1 MVKPY
6 IPERGDIIKLSF
18 SPQKGREQAGVRPA
32 LVISPQA
39 YNRIS
44 HFVLACPI
52 TSKIKGWRFEVILP
66 QGLKTYGVI
75 LADRVRIL
83 DWQARQATLIEKV
96 PTKLIEE
103 VLARFSPL
111 VS

>member
-18 SPQKGREQAGVRPA
+18 SPQRGREQAGVRPA

-44 HFVLACPI
+44 HLVLACRI
-52 TSKIKGWRFEVILP
+52 TSQIKGWRFEVILP
-66 QGLKTYGVI
+66 QELNTYGVI
-75 LADRVRIL
+75 LADQVRIL
-83 DWQARQATLIEKV
+83 DWQARQATLIEKAPSKV
-96 PTKLIEE
+96 IEE
-103 VLARFSPL
+103 VLARLSPL

>member
-1 MVKPY
+1 MVKSY

-18 SPQKGREQAGVRPA
+18 SPQRGREQAGIRPA
-32 LVISPQA
+32 LVISPRA

-52 TSKIKGWRFEVILP
+52 TSQIKGWRFEVLLP
-66 QGLKTYGVI
+66 QGLSTYGVI
-75 LADRVRIL
+75 LADQVRIL
-83 DWQARQATLIEKV
+83 DWQIRQAKFVEKAPLETIED
-96 PTKLIEE
+96 
-103 VLARFSPL
+103 VLARLSPL